1 MRIFKTP
8 SFTKDQIGQVVSDGD
23 LKAAVAEIMAGLI
36 DAHLGAELVKKR
48 VARTGGGKSGGYRT
62 ILAFR
67 QAEKVFFLHL
77 FAKNEKANVSR
88 RELVVLKGLA
98 KGYMAL
104 TAAQLDESVEKQ
116 ALLEV
121 M

>member
-8 SFTKDQIGQVVSDGD
+8 TFTRDQTGQGVADGD
-23 LKAAVAEIMAGLI
+23 LKAAVAEIAAGLI

-48 VARTGGGKSGGYRT
+48 IARAGGGKSGGYRT

-77 FAKNEKANVSR
+77 FAKNEKATVSKK
-88 RELVVLKGLA
+88 ELAVLKGLA

-104 TAAQLDESVEKQ
+104 TAAQLDEAVVKQ